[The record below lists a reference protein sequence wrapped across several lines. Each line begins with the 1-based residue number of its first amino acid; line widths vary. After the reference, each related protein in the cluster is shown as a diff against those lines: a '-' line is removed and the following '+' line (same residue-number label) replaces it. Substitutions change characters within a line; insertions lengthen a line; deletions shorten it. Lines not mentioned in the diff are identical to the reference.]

1 MKQDTIIVYTY
12 KYVWE
17 KKDGNL
23 CVKYMT
29 ETQENHAKF
38 QQIIHDDKEIVACYR
53 EYISEVNFAY
63 LNFTESVKEKEK
75 KEKE

>member
-38 QQIIHDDKEIVACYR
+38 QQIILDDKDIVACYR
-53 EYISEVNFAY
+53 EYIGEVNFAY

>member
-38 QQIIHDDKEIVACYR
+38 QQNIRDDKDIVACYR
-53 EYISEVNFAY
+53 EYIGEVNFAY

>member
-38 QQIIHDDKEIVACYR
+38 QQIIRDDKDIVACYR
-53 EYISEVNFAY
+53 EYIGEVNFAY